1 MRPSLVALVAVAAL
15 AFGGVGWAQAA
26 DQSVNAT
33 GSNTFSPGT
42 VTVVQGDTVTWT
54 RTGGSHNVV
63 FTSGPAFADPASANS
78 SWTTVAR
85 QFNVNPGS
93 YTYQCALHGPG
104 GMFDVGMVGTVNV
117 QAAPPTPPPGTP
129 PPGSPPP
136 GPTDPGTPTPPPGG
150 GEPGGSDDP
159 FKVTL
164 KAGDRTPLVGKRF
177 GLSGTVTPARDG
189 RQLQIQRRLGGGKWT
204 TIARVRLKDAGSA
217 RSKFSLRLK
226 LAADAVLRAR
236 LSGDDERDTGLSQ
249 RLRIDVHR

>member
-1 MRPSLVALVAVAAL
+1 MRPSLVALVAVLACVFADSAYAAN
-15 AFGGVGWAQAA
+15 Q
-26 DQSVNAT
+26 
-33 GSNTFSPGT
+33 
-42 VTVVQGDTVTWT
+42 TVVASSNVFTERDVQVYPGETVTWT
-54 RTGGSHNVV
+54 NSGGMHNVHFDTLSFDEPVDPV
-63 FTSGPAFADPASANS
+63 FPWVDPVQRRFDEA
-78 SWTTVAR
+78 
-85 QFNVNPGS
+85 PGV
-93 YTYQCALHGPG
+93 YRYECDLHGPA
-104 GMFDVGMVGTVNV
+104 MFGTVEV
-117 QAAPPTPPPGTP
+117 LAPPGTPPGQPPPGTP
-129 PPGSPPP
+129 PPG
-136 GPTDPGTPTPPPGG
+136 GTPTPPPGG